1 MSNKEEECQ
10 VTKIHLFIWGSI
22 DVLTELVMIFVWLR
36 VAYYV
41 AHIDLTAGG
50 IQTESVVEISCYLI
64 GFIVAWIF
72 NCRARTN
79 YRTGWRLLE
88 SYAYKN
94 FLIRQLKDDGL
105 NNVVTNANMNTNAKL
120 LEVLVENLADD
131 PSKRMFE

>member
-1 MSNKEEECQ
+1 M
-10 VTKIHLFIWGSI
+10 
-22 DVLTELVMIFVWLR
+22 
-36 VAYYV
+36 
-41 AHIDLTAGG
+41 
-50 IQTESVVEISCYLI
+50 
-64 GFIVAWIF
+64 
-72 NCRARTN
+72 
-79 YRTGWRLLE
+79 LE